1 MRRLSDAPRLLV
13 LLALARAF
21 NRPLRRRS
29 WAPGAQAESLEATGP
44 RRRVAKAATSA
55 RAAAASIRGGVGDV
69 VGAAAARLPG
79 RRKGPLRV
87 ALLVEPT
94 PFTHV
99 SGYANRFKEQLK
111 YLKEFGDE
119 VAVATPD
126 DKAEAPSEFLGYPI
140 TTLEGFRFPLYAH
153 LCLTGDFKGKA
164 RKMVEEFK
172 PDVIHASSP
181 GFFALAATAIAKA
194 LDVPLV
200 LSYHTHL
207 PVYAERYAAWLP
219 FSRSSAW
226 LAIKAAHAFA
236 DVTLVTSPQIMEEF
250 KEHHIRNVKVWQKG
264 IDVEVFNPDFR
275 DAETRNVL
283 APQNSEKTILLY
295 VGRISVEKRLEDVAE
310 VLRTRPE
317 TVFSIV
323 GGGPHEADLRKY
335 FSEFG
340 DRVHFCGVLRGDEL
354 SKAYA
359 SADMFCMP
367 SDSETLGFVVIEAM
381 ASGLPIV
388 AADAGGIPSIVAHE
402 SNGILVKPGDT
413 TAFAQACG
421 RFLNDAAMRERL
433 TTRGRQDAEGWSWRA
448 ATKNLREEHYYS
460 AIRRHAALKREREN
474 GPGGVL
480 SRFWPRRMRL
490 WTGQLRRSVSFLFL
504 KFYALAAWV
513 PLRGMSAG

>member
-1 MRRLSDAPRLLV
+1 M
-13 LLALARAF
+13 ARAF
-21 NRPLRRRS
+21 HRPLRSRNWLR
-29 WAPGAQAESLEATGP
+29 PGAQADSIDKKP
-44 RRRVAKAATSA
+44 RRNVAKAAQ
-55 RAAAASIRGGVGDV
+55 RAASTIRGGVGDV
-69 VGAAAARLPG
+69 AKGVANRLPG
-79 RRKGPLRV
+79 RRKGPLRI

-126 DKAEAPSEFLGYPI
+126 DKPEAPDEFMGYPI

-153 LCLTGDFKGKA
+153 LCLTGDFKGEA
-164 RKMVEEFK
+164 RRMVERFK

-181 GFFALAATAIAKA
+181 GFFALAATGIAKA

-207 PVYAERYAAWLP
+207 PVYAERYASWLP

-236 DVTLVTSPQIMEEF
+236 DVTLVTSPQIMDEF
-250 KEHHIRNVKVWQKG
+250 KQHHIRNVKVWQKG
-264 IDVEVFNPDFR
+264 IDVDIFNPEFR
-275 DAETRNVL
+275 DTATRNVL
-283 APQNSEKTILLY
+283 APKNPSKTILLY

-310 VLRTRPE
+310 VLRARPE

-323 GGGPHEADLRKY
+323 GGGPHEAELRK
-335 FSEFG
+335 FFAEFG
-340 DRVHFCGVLRGDEL
+340 DRVHFVGVLRGEAL

-359 SADMFCMP
+359 SADMFVMP

-388 AADAGGIPSIVAHE
+388 AADAGGIPSIVDHE

-413 TAFAQACG
+413 KAFAAACG
-421 RFLNDAAMRERL
+421 RVLDDAGMRERL
-433 TTRGRQDAEGWSWRA
+433 TTRGRSDAEGWSWRA

-460 AIRRHAALKREREN
+460 AIRRHAALKRERDN
-474 GPGGVL
+474 GGAGIL
-480 SRFWPRRMRL
+480 SYIWPRRMRL
-490 WTGQLRRSVSFLFL
+490 WTGQLRRYFSFVFL